1 MMIDRRTTPPLQLVA
16 AIGRRLD
23 GAVCAGSIANAARS
37 VQQDAVRAGQR
48 REAMAAIEERQ
59 RLDAAL
65 RAASQLLGV
74 RRTG

>member
-1 MMIDRRTTPPLQLVA
+1 MLIDRRSTPPLQLVA

-23 GAVCAGSIANAARS
+23 GAVCAGSIANAARA
-37 VQQDAVRAGQR
+37 VQQDTVRASQR
-48 REAMAAIEERQ
+48 REAKAAIEERQ

-65 RAASQLLGV
+65 AAASQLLRP